1 MVCAL
6 ACTPQAPPRV
16 AKTDR
21 KKGVRKEGAHVATGR
36 GRGFNRA
43 SNGKQRQR
51 RWPDSAGAHLDH
63 GGGHLHGLG
72 RPSDGH
78 SRRIAALIYLNLS
91 SRELLQRLD
100 RLSVLANHPEN
111 HAHTSAVGTFYSPSS
126 EATPDRNCLLG
137 SVQPLRP

>member
-43 SNGKQRQR
+43 SNGKF
-51 RWPDSAGAHLDH
+51 S
-63 GGGHLHGLG
+63 
-72 RPSDGH
+72 
-78 SRRIAALIYLNLS
+78 
-91 SRELLQRLD
+91 
-100 RLSVLANHPEN
+100 
-111 HAHTSAVGTFYSPSS
+111 
-126 EATPDRNCLLG
+126 TPDENDDERNPNLPT
-137 SVQPLRP
+137 SVPLPASGDSVTKNACMAAFLAAGHPQQPQE